1 MGALDRL
8 TLGTAPDSWGVWF
21 AQDDHQVDWRRYLD
35 EIGQAGYSWTELGP
49 SGFMPQDPSQL
60 RDELGSRGLK
70 LAGGTI
76 FAGLHRGAE
85 ALDDAVTAGGKES
98 RLLTALGAR
107 HLVLLPEQYT
117 DMHGGS
123 LVESAEIE
131 PEQWRNLTTGYSAL
145 GRILAE
151 EYGVDL
157 VFHPHADTHV
167 DTQQRVERFLHDTD
181 PQYVNLCL
189 DTGHISY
196 CDGDNIAI
204 VERFPERIRYV
215 HLKQVD
221 PAIRRRVAEEKLS
234 LAEAVPLGVMCEPP
248 YGVPEMPPLLDALAA
263 IDTDLFTIVE
273 QDLYPVEPHIPLP
286 IGART
291 AGYFAGCGLGPTR
304 RWPY

>member
-1 MGALDRL
+1 VNLDKL

-21 AQDDHQVDWRRYLD
+21 PEDDHQVGWKQYLD

-60 RDELGSRGLK
+60 RDELDSRGLK

-85 ALDDAVTAGGKES
+85 ALDDAVAACGKES

-123 LVESAEIE
+123 LLESAEID
-131 PEQWRNLTTGYSAL
+131 PEQWKNLATGYDRL
-145 GRILAE
+145 GKILFE

-167 DTQQRVERFLHDTD
+167 DTQQRVERFLTDTD

-204 VERFPERIRYV
+204 IDRFPERIRYV

>member
-1 MGALDRL
+1 
-8 TLGTAPDSWGVWF
+8 
-21 AQDDHQVDWRRYLD
+21 
-35 EIGQAGYSWTELGP
+35 
-49 SGFMPQDPSQL
+49 SQL
-60 RDELGSRGLK
+60 RDELDSRGLK

-85 ALDDAVTAGGKES
+85 ALDDAVAACGKES

-123 LVESAEIE
+123 LLDSAEID
-131 PEQWRNLTTGYSAL
+131 PEQWKNLATGYDRL
-145 GRILAE
+145 GKILFE

-167 DTQQRVERFLHDTD
+167 DTQQRVERFLTDTD

-204 VERFPERIRYV
+204 IERFPERIRYV

-263 IDTDLFTIVE
+263 IDTHLFTIVE